1 MFRKLRLHLTLV
13 NLIIIAALFTILI
26 SGTYLFTSLQ
36 TGRLSAH
43 LLERVTA
50 DIIAG
55 VHHEPSSPNLRPPR
69 PPVFLSPLPGP
80 VPSPPVNMSRSP
92 QIPPHIFFVKVSP
105 AGAIS
110 YSSVSVPLE
119 AAQMAGL
126 ANKTLRLAQD
136 TGYIDF
142 GQHAYYYRRT
152 ALSSGDTLLVFD
164 DATPHKSMLHTL
176 LSALG
181 IVGVIC
187 LILSYFGSSYMAD
200 RAIVPV
206 SQAWRQQK
214 DFLADA
220 SHELRTPLAVI
231 QTNLEIVRGNTDE
244 SVAAQHNWLNN
255 IQEEVGYMTKLVDS
269 LLFLARVDAR
279 QIPCEHARFPL
290 ETAVRH
296 TVMPFEPLAETK
308 NIALTM
314 QTEPLTYYGDEAKI
328 KQLLGILLDNALRY
342 TPAGG
347 NVTVHLYKS
356 PQAVHIDVAD
366 TGPGIAAEYLE
377 KIFDRFFQVDPS
389 RSKELGGTGLGLA
402 IAKCLAACQ
411 RARIKVKSRPGEGS
425 VFSVRLP
432 LESTSGQPSVS

>member
-1 MFRKLRLHLTLV
+1 MFRKLRLQLTLV
-13 NLIIIAALFTILI
+13 NLIIITALFTILI

-36 TGRLSAH
+36 TSKISAR
-43 LLERVTA
+43 LLERATA
-50 DIIAG
+50 EIMAG
-55 VHHEPSSPNLRPPR
+55 VHHEPSSPGPLPPI
-69 PPVFLSPLPGP
+69 PPALLSPLPGP
-80 VPSPPVNMSRSP
+80 VPSPLANISPSP
-92 QIPPHIFFVKVSP
+92 QIPPHIFFVKISP
-105 AGAIS
+105 AGTIA
-110 YSSVSVPLE
+110 YSSASVPLE

-126 ANKTLRLAQD
+126 ADKTLQLAQD
-136 TGYIDF
+136 TGRIDF
-142 GQHAYYYRRT
+142 GQSAYYYRRT
-152 ALSSGDTLLVFD
+152 SLPSGDTLLVFD
-164 DATPHKSMLHTL
+164 DATPHQSMLHTL
-176 LSALG
+176 LTALG

-200 RAIVPV
+200 RAIVPI
-206 SQAWRQQK
+206 SQAWQQQK

-231 QTNLEIVRGNTDE
+231 QTNLEIVRGNADE

-255 IQEEVGYMTKLVDS
+255 IQEELGYMTKLVDS

-279 QIPCEHARFPL
+279 QIPCENTRFPL

-308 NIALTM
+308 NISLIM
-314 QTEPLTYYGDEAKI
+314 QTEPMTYYGDEAKI
-328 KQLLGILLDNALRY
+328 KQLIGILLDNALRY
-342 TPAGG
+342 TPSGG
-347 NVTVHLYKS
+347 NVTVQLYKS

-411 RARIKVKSRPGEGS
+411 RACIKVQSRPGEGS
-425 VFSVRLP
+425 VFSVQLP
-432 LESTSGQPSVS
+432 LEIKSE

>member
-1 MFRKLRLHLTLV
+1 MLEGNLLMPGVILKVYDEQDGLLWDSAPYDPLNQELPAAEKQDGRSPLLSFFHWLNTDEHYTSEHVFWTDNRVYRLEFIRKTLV
-13 NLIIIAALFTILI
+13 EAHFLSVLTRNLVAANILGLGVAVVSGVFISRKILRPVRQIIDTTKNIKINNLEERLDENNCEDELQELARTINRMLHRI
-26 SGTYLFTSLQ
+26 Q
-36 TGRLSAH
+36 TGVEQQQR
-43 LLERVTA
+43 
-50 DIIAG
+50 
-55 VHHEPSSPNLRPPR
+55 
-69 PPVFLSPLPGP
+69 
-80 VPSPPVNMSRSP
+80 
-92 QIPPHIFFVKVSP
+92 FV
-105 AGAIS
+105 
-110 YSSVSVPLE
+110 
-119 AAQMAGL
+119 
-126 ANKTLRLAQD
+126 
-136 TGYIDF
+136 
-142 GQHAYYYRRT
+142 
-152 ALSSGDTLLVFD
+152 
-164 DATPHKSMLHTL
+164 
-176 LSALG
+176 
-181 IVGVIC
+181 
-187 LILSYFGSSYMAD
+187 
-200 RAIVPV
+200 
-206 SQAWRQQK
+206 
-214 DFLADA
+214 ADA

-279 QIPCEHARFPL
+279 QIPCENARFPL

-432 LESTSGQPSVS
+432 LESTSGQPSGS